1 MNYLGKGVFGG
12 KIYDIVEADGKLS
25 VVNPSEIPEM
35 ETVSMRIPPTLKQ
48 AVDKIA
54 EAEGRTFA
62 SQVRHVLTKW
72 LADRG
77 GEK

>member
-1 MNYLGKGVFGG
+1 MNSLGRGVFNN
-12 KIYDIVEADGKLS
+12 KTYDIVETDGNLS
-25 VVNPSEIPEM
+25 LVNPAEIPEM
-35 ETVSMRIPPTLKQ
+35 ETVGVRIPPALKQ

-62 SQVRHVLTKW
+62 SQVRHVLTLW

-77 GEK
+77 GEA